1 MVQDIRPSTSY
12 NPLFMQ
18 WLGVRMPCCMF
29 LCIDSSSILSGFPLV
44 AFCHHQRLKMGFW
57 PRLLLCGVFA
67 VCLSGVA
74 HAEDDEAVE
83 AKEEATPAVE
93 TDKIIDGFSAADRE
107 KMTDGS
113 EKHEFQ
119 AEVSRLMDIIINSLY
134 TDKQVF
140 LRELISN
147 AADAL
152 EKARFHSVQDE
163 SFLGDTKDLEVKL
176 EHDADAKTISIID
189 TGVGMT
195 KADLINNLGT
205 VAKSGTTNFLE
216 AMAEGADANLIGQF
230 GVGFY
235 SAFLVA
241 DKVSV
246 TSKCNDD
253 PVQHVWESSADASF
267 VVVDDPRGNTL
278 GRGSRVTL
286 HLKEDAHDYLSEDK
300 LKEMAKK
307 YSQFIQFPIYVK
319 VKKEVDADTEE
330 DDDDKDDD
338 EEEKKDDVETKDDDE
353 KEEEEEEKKPKKK
366 TVFEWEQVNTQKAI
380 WLRAKE
386 DVTEEEYNEFYKGIS
401 KDYLD
406 PLAYTHFNAEGEIE
420 FKSILYLPK
429 KAPFDM
435 MDNYWGKK
443 SEVKL
448 YVRRVLVAEKF
459 EDLLPRYLNFVRG
472 IVDSDDLPLNVSRE
486 QLQQNKIMK
495 VISKK
500 LVRKV
505 LELMKKLAKEEDAG
519 DDEDEEKDDEE
530 KEEKEEKKED
540 SEEKKDKK
548 DEESTWAK
556 FYKEFNKNLKMGC
569 YEDDSNRSKI
579 SKLLRFSTTKSE
591 DKDISLDKY
600 LDRMQESQES
610 IYYMSGDNMEV
621 MKKAPA
627 LQVFKKKDIEVLMLS
642 DHLDEPCIQKLAD
655 YEGKKFVS
663 IQKADV
669 KLDETEEEKKKFSKL
684 KDMYKP
690 LTDWW
695 KEKLTDYTEK
705 GAMKDAG
712 VKIEKVELSK
722 RLTESPVVVV
732 TSQFGYSAQQ
742 EKIMKAQAFQNKDQM
757 GMMAGRKTLEVNAN
771 HPVIV
776 DLLSKVKGDKEDATA
791 LDTAQVLFQT
801 ALIESGYEIADP
813 SALVNRV
820 YRLMSK
826 ELGVDPD
833 APIKEIE
840 VPEEEEEADED
851 DKDDS
856 DSEKEDEESKPEEG
870 EKAEL

>member
-1 MVQDIRPSTSY
+1 MMNFWRQLLLV
-12 NPLFMQ
+12 
-18 WLGVRMPCCMF
+18 
-29 LCIDSSSILSGFPLV
+29 V
-44 AFCHHQRLKMGFW
+44 AFAALATR
-57 PRLLLCGVFA
+57 
-67 VCLSGVA
+67 
-74 HAEDDEAVE
+74 AEEEAATE
-83 AKEEATPAVE
+83 AKIV
-93 TDKIIDGFSAADRE
+93 DGFSEDDLS
-107 KMTDGS
+107 KMAEGT

-134 TDKQVF
+134 TDKNVF

-163 SFLGDTKDLEVKL
+163 SFLGDTKDMEIKI
-176 EHDADAKTISIID
+176 EHDPEGKTLTIID
-189 TGVGMT
+189 TGVGMS

-216 AMAEGADANLIGQF
+216 AMAEGGDANLIGQF

-267 VVVDDPRGNTL
+267 TVVDDPRGNTL

-286 HLKEDAHDYLSEDK
+286 HLKEDAHEYLAEDK
-300 LKEMAKK
+300 LKEAAKK

-319 VKKEVDADTEE
+319 VKKEVDADAEE
-330 DDDDKDDD
+330 DDDDDDKEDD
-338 EEEKKDDVETKDDDE
+338 EDKDDVETKDDDE
-353 KEEEEEEKKPKKK
+353 EEKEEKKAPTKK
-366 TVFEWEQVNTQKAI
+366 TVYEWEQVNTQKAI

-386 DVTEEEYNEFYKGIS
+386 DVTEEEYNEFYKSIS

-420 FKSILYLPK
+420 FKSILFLPK
-429 KAPFDM
+429 KAPMDM
-435 MDNYWGKK
+435 MDNYHTKK
-443 SEVKL
+443 AEVKL
-448 YVRRVLVAEKF
+448 FVRRVLVAEKF
-459 EDLLPRYLNFVRG
+459 DDLLPRYLNFVRG
-472 IVDSDDLPLNVSRE
+472 VVDSDDLPLNVSRE

-505 LELMKKLAKEEDAG
+505 LELMKRLAKEGDG
-519 DDEDEEKDDEE
+519 DDEDEEKDDDEDKEDKGE
-530 KEEKEEKKED
+530 KEEKA
-540 SEEKKDKK
+540 DKK
-548 DEESTWAK
+548 DEETTWEK
-556 FYKEFNKNLKMGC
+556 FWKEFNKNLKMGC
-569 YEDDSNRSKI
+569 YEDDSNRSKL
-579 SKLLRFSTTKSE
+579 SKLLLFTTTKSE
-591 DKDISLDKY
+591 GKEINLDKY

-610 IYYMSGDNMEV
+610 IYYMSGDSFGV
-621 MKKAPA
+621 MSKAPA
-627 LQVFKKKDIEVLMLS
+627 LQIFKKKDIEVLMLT

-669 KLDETEEEKKKFSKL
+669 KLDESEEEKKKFSKL

-695 KEKLTDYTEK
+695 KEKLTDLTEK
-705 GAMKDAG
+705 GAMKEAG
-712 VKIEKVELSK
+712 VKIEKVEVSK
-722 RLTESPVVVV
+722 RLTSSPVVVV

-742 EKIMKAQAFQNKDQM
+742 EKVMKAQSFQNKDQIN
-757 GMMAGRKTLEVNAN
+757 MMSGRKTLEINPN
-771 HPVIV
+771 HAVV
-776 DLLSKVKGDKEDATA
+776 ADLLSKVKASKDDAAA

-833 APIKEIE
+833 APLTEVE
-840 VPEEEEEADED
+840 VPEGEEEEEEAEEE

-856 DSEKEDEESKPEEG
+856 EEEEAEEEKKEE
-870 EKAEL
+870 L

>member
-1 MVQDIRPSTSY
+1 
-12 NPLFMQ
+12 
-18 WLGVRMPCCMF
+18 
-29 LCIDSSSILSGFPLV
+29 
-44 AFCHHQRLKMGFW
+44 MG
-57 PRLLLCGVFA
+57 
-67 VCLSGVA
+67 S
-74 HAEDDEAVE
+74 
-83 AKEEATPAVE
+83 EEKVL
-93 TDKIIDGFSAADRE
+93 DGFSTADRE
-107 KMTDGS
+107 KMTEGG
-113 EKHEFQ
+113 ERHEFQ
-119 AEVSRLMDIIINSLY
+119 AEVNRLMDIIINSLY
-134 TDKQVF
+134 TDKNVF
-140 LRELISN
+140 LRELVSN

-163 SFLGDTKDLEVKL
+163 SFLGDTKDLEVKI
-176 EHDADAKTISIID
+176 EHDPDAKTISIID
-189 TGVGMT
+189 TGVGMS

-216 AMAEGADANLIGQF
+216 AMAEGSDANLIGQF

-267 VVVDDPRGNTL
+267 TVVDDPRGNTL
-278 GRGSRVTL
+278 GRGTRVTL
-286 HLKEDAHDYLSEDK
+286 QLKEDAHDYLSEDK
-300 LKEMAKK
+300 LKEGSKK

-319 VKKEVDADTEE
+319 VKKEVDADAEE
-330 DDDDKDDD
+330 DDDDDD
-338 EEEKKDDVETKDDDE
+338 EEDEDKDDVETSDDE
-353 KEEEEEEKKPKKK
+353 EKEEEEEKKPSKKA
-366 TVFEWEQVNTQKAI
+366 VYEWEQVNTQKAI

-420 FKSILYLPK
+420 FKSILFLPK

-435 MDNYWGKK
+435 MDNYWTKK

-459 EDLLPRYLNFVRG
+459 EELLPRYLGFVRG
-472 IVDSDDLPLNVSRE
+472 VVDSDDLPLNVSRE

-505 LELMKKLAKEEDAG
+505 LELMKKIAKEEESG
-519 DDEDEEKDDEE
+519 DDEDEEKDE
-530 KEEKEEKKED
+530 KEV
-540 SEEKKDKK
+540 KKDK

-569 YEDDSNRSKI
+569 YEDDSNRSKL
-579 SKLLRFSTTKSE
+579 SKLLRFVSTKSE
-591 DKDISLDKY
+591 DKDTSLDKY

-610 IYYMSGDNMEV
+610 IYYMSGDNMEG

-669 KLDETEEEKKKFSKL
+669 KLDETEEEKKKFTKL

-695 KEKLTDYTEK
+695 KERLTDLTEK
-705 GAMKDAG
+705 GAMKESG

-722 RLTESPVVVV
+722 RLTDSPVVVV

-757 GMMAGRKTLEVNAN
+757 GQMAGRKTLEVNAN

-776 DLLSKVKGDKEDATA
+776 NLLSKVKADKEDAA
-791 LDTAQVLFQT
+791 AVDTAQVLFQT

-813 SALVNRV
+813 SALVARV

-826 ELGVDPD
+826 ELG
-833 APIKEIE
+833 
-840 VPEEEEEADED
+840 
-851 DKDDS
+851 
-856 DSEKEDEESKPEEG
+856 
-870 EKAEL
+870 